1 MTDFRSLTL
10 YVVRHGECEH
20 NAAGWAAGQDDSSL
34 TENGR
39 AQARANGR
47 MLREVAPRLDEL
59 DFFASSLH
67 RACNTMELLRDEAGL
82 ASTGYRADWRLMEVN
97 LGDHSRL
104 SVAEVSKRET
114 GAEDNWHYVWPNG
127 ESLLMIH
134 ARIGRFLDQLKRDSV
149 IVTHR
154 LPVAMI
160 RSHYLGLS
168 PAQTMGYHM
177 GNSGVLRLSQGTEAL
192 FGK

>member
-1 MTDFRSLTL
+1 MADFRSLTL

-20 NAAGWAAGQDDSSL
+20 NAAGWAAGHDDSPL

-97 LGDHSRL
+97 LGDH
-104 SVAEVSKRET
+104 
-114 GAEDNWHYVWPNG
+114 
-127 ESLLMIH
+127 
-134 ARIGRFLDQLKRDSV
+134 
-149 IVTHR
+149 
-154 LPVAMI
+154 
-160 RSHYLGLS
+160 
-168 PAQTMGYHM
+168 
-177 GNSGVLRLSQGTEAL
+177 
-192 FGK
+192 